1 MPAFFTHETVC
12 EKVLDRLPEKQAARI
27 SDRALF
33 YLGAQGGDP
42 LFLYRDKNKRLGVVL
57 HREKIYEFFAAL
69 LRADCDSFA
78 LGYLTHYAADT
89 VFHPYVYRYVR
100 EHGEEYPKHNLHALI
115 ERDIDYFLLAAANA
129 DPRRH
134 SYPTKPGGDGLKTLY
149 TALSPAIR
157 SVYGISVDYKKFA
170 RAYRAYFRYQKL
182 LQDRSGMLRPLVRG
196 AEAVFFAPHTLS
208 DLMLRRTPEILQ
220 LPERRRR
227 EHRIRFGGGERRQE
241 PEADT
246 AFYRR
251 QRQGRTAPR
260 KALFGILQQGKRK
273 LIRLRRD
280 CPSFFCPRFCS
291 N

>member
-208 DLMLRRTPEILQ
+208 DLMLRRTPEI
-220 LPERRRR
+220 
-227 EHRIRFGGGERRQE
+227 RFSNCQRDEGESTVYDLE
-241 PEADT
+241 EESAV
-246 AFYRR
+246 
-251 QRQGRTAPR
+251 
-260 KALFGILQQGKRK
+260 KSLK
-273 LIRLRRD
+273 LIRLFTAAKD
-280 CPSFFCPRFCS
+280 KGEPLPEKLFSESFNKGKES
-291 N
+291 